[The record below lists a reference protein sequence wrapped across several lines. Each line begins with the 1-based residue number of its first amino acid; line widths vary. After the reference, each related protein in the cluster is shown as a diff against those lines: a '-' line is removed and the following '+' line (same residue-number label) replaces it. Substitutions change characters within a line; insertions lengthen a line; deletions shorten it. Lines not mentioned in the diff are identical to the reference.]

1 MPADGD
7 DAGSLIAVVQ
17 DHLIILSFARD
28 ESC

>member
-7 DAGSLIAVVQ
+7 DAGGLITVVEV
-17 DHLIILSFARD
+17 HLIILSFARD